1 MSDRKPYLELKR
13 ISKRYGGVAALTEV
27 DFSVYPGEI
36 QAVLGENG
44 AGKST
49 LIKIASGV
57 TDPTEGEVFVEGR
70 PVRFKSPTEAMRAGV
85 VCVFQELSLLPEM
98 TVADNLSIVDPPK
111 WLGLIDAK
119 GQRERARALLKRV
132 GCEDVHPLELVRDL
146 PLSRRQ
152 MVEIAKAL
160 GRDPRILILDEAT
173 SALTADDVE
182 RVYGI
187 IRELKK
193 SGVGILYVSHRMRE
207 IEALADTATVFR
219 NGRKIETFTKGARS
233 VDAIIEM
240 MIGREVTHQYPP
252 KPEPSTDK
260 PVALAAANLAW
271 GREIQDVSFNLRKG
285 EIVGLGGLDGQGQ
298 RELLLALFGVLKG
311 VSGTVAV
318 DGKPISLDG
327 PRQAMHAPLPMA
339 LIPEDRKTEGL
350 MLPMSVRDNMTLAA
364 LPQLLGRFGIDAD
377 KENAA
382 VKVMVDRLRVKTPDL
397 EAPVS
402 ALSGGNQQKVVLAK
416 WLMTAPGIIL
426 LNDPTRGID
435 VGTKQEIYRLMR
447 ELANQGAAIL
457 FYSTDYAELIGCC
470 DRVLVVYDG
479 RIRRELAGETLTER
493 NLLQSALNIDA
504 SERAA

>member
-1 MSDRKPYLELKR
+1 MHDRKPYLELR
-13 ISKRYGGVAALTEV
+13 QISKRYGGVAALTGV
-27 DFSVYPGEI
+27 DFSAYPGEI

-57 TDPTEGEVFVEGR
+57 TDPTEGEIMIEGK
-70 PVRFKSPTEAMRAGV
+70 PVRFRSPTEAMRAGV

-111 WLGLIDAK
+111 WLGMIDAK
-119 GQRERARALLKRV
+119 GQRERAKALLKRV
-132 GCEDVHPLELVRDL
+132 GCEDIHPLELVRDL

-160 GRDPRILILDEAT
+160 GRAPRILILDEAT

-182 RVYGI
+182 RVFGI
-187 IRELKK
+187 IRHLKQ

-219 NGRKIETFTKGARS
+219 NGRKIETFAKGARS

-240 MIGREVTHQYPP
+240 MIGREVTHQYPQ
-252 KPEPSTDK
+252 KPERTADRQ
-260 PVALAAANLAW
+260 VALAAAHLGW
-271 GREIQDVSFNLRKG
+271 GREIQDVSFDLKKG

-298 RELLLALFGVLKG
+298 RELLLALFGVLRG

-318 DGKPISLDG
+318 DGKQIVLDG
-327 PRQAMHAPLPMA
+327 PRKAMHAPLPMA

-364 LPQLLGRFGIDAD
+364 LPRLAGRFGVDAD
-377 KENAA
+377 KESAA
-382 VKVMVDRLRVKTPDL
+382 VRSMVDRLRVKTPDL
-397 EAPVS
+397 LAPVS

-416 WLMTAPGIIL
+416 WLMTEPAIIL

-479 RIRRELAGETLTER
+479 RIRRELAGDALNER

-504 SERAA
+504 AEQAA

>member
-1 MSDRKPYLELKR
+1 MHDRKPYLELKQ
-13 ISKRYGGVAALTEV
+13 ISKRYGGVAALTGV

-57 TDPTEGEVFVEGR
+57 TDPTEGEVLVEGK
-70 PVRFKSPTEAMRAGV
+70 PVRFRSPTEAMRAGV

-98 TVADNLSIVDPPK
+98 TVADNLSIIDPPK

-160 GRDPRILILDEAT
+160 GRNPRILILDEAT

-187 IRELKK
+187 IRDLKA

-240 MIGREVTHQYPP
+240 MIGREVTHQYPE
-252 KPEPSTDK
+252 KPDPSTDK

-271 GREIQDVSFNLRKG
+271 GREIQDISFNLRKG

-298 RELLLALFGVLKG
+298 RELLLALFGVLRG

-318 DGKPISLDG
+318 DGKPLLLDG
-327 PRQAMHAPLPMA
+327 PRRAMHAPLPMA

-364 LPQLLGRFGIDAD
+364 LPHLAGRFGVDRD

-382 VKVMVDRLRVKTPDL
+382 VQSMVDRLRVKTPDML
-397 EAPVS
+397 APVS

-416 WLMTAPGIIL
+416 WLMTEPGIIL

-470 DRVLVVYDG
+470 DRVLVIYGG
-479 RIRRELAGETLTER
+479 RIRRELAGETLNER
-493 NLLQSALNIDA
+493 SLLQSALNVDA
-504 SERAA
+504 TEQAA